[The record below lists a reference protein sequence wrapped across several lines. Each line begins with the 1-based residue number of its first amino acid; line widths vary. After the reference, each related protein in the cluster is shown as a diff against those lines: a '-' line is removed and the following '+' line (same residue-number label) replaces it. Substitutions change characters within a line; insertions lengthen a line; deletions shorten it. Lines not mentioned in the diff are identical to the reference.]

1 MLIYILTGT
10 LDSVINANYAA
21 LFPEMFRSDESNH
34 PTPGD
39 ERQRALPQMRPGRSA
54 NVRSV
59 MPKSPYFSET
69 LMCHH
74 NFLSLFENYDFKCAS
89 LHRV

>member
-39 ERQRALPQMRPGRSA
+39 ERQRALPQMRPGRLTF
-54 NVRSV
+54 R
-59 MPKSPYFSET
+59 K
-69 LMCHH
+69 L
-74 NFLSLFENYDFKCAS
+74 
-89 LHRV
+89 